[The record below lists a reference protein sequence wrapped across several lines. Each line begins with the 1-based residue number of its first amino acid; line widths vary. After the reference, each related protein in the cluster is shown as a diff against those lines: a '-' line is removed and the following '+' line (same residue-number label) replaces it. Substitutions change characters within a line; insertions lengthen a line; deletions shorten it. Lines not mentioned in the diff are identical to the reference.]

1 MMDAFIKAI
10 ANNVFLQAAALWIV
24 FDTFLGCVRAA
35 MAHEFNSSF
44 GINGGIRK
52 AAMLISLVF
61 LLCFDV
67 LVEFNMIAF
76 VPQEIRTA
84 MGMQKIGTGEFFAI
98 LYFLYESLS
107 ILKNMYRIGIPM
119 PRWLKTKIEGFLKDM
134 TGEMKKL

>member
-1 MMDAFIKAI
+1 MLDAFFHAV
-10 ANNVFLQAAALWIV
+10 AHNLCLQAAALWIV

-35 MAHEFNSSF
+35 MSHEFNSSF

-67 LVEFNMIAF
+67 LCGFNLIAF
-76 VPQEIRTA
+76 IPAEVRTA
-84 MGMQKIGTGEFFAI
+84 MGLQKVGTGEFFAI
-98 LYFLYESLS
+98 LYFIYESIS

-119 PRWLKTKIEGFLKDM
+119 PRWMRTQLEKFLKDM
-134 TGEMKKL
+134 TGEMK